1 MADTVLLC
9 LCTCPDRDTART
21 LARALVEARLAACV
35 NLLPGVESVYRWQD
49 TVEEAT
55 EVQLLIKTRSGR
67 LAALAARLQT
77 LHPYA
82 VPELI
87 AFEAVGGLPDYLR
100 WVSAETATTAT
111 TAADAPADAR
121 DPD

>member
-1 MADTVLLC
+1 MADAVLLC

-35 NLLPGVESVYRWQD
+35 NLLPEVESVYRWQGA
-49 TVEEAT
+49 VETAQ
-55 EVQLLIKTRSGR
+55 EVQLLIKTTTAR
-67 LAALAARLQT
+67 LEALAARVRT

-100 WVSAETATTAT
+100 WASAQTADDT
-111 TAADAPADAR
+111 APAPDDAR
-121 DPD
+121 HPD

>member
-35 NLLPGVESVYRWQD
+35 NLLPGVESVYRWQGA
-49 TVEEAT
+49 VEEAT
-55 EVQLLIKTRSGR
+55 EVQLLIKTSSGR

-100 WVSAETATTAT
+100 WVSAETAVM
-111 TAADAPADAR
+111 AADAPADAR

>member
-1 MADTVLLC
+1 MCIRDRLC

-35 NLLPGVESVYRWQD
+35 NLLPGVESVYRWQGA
-49 TVEEAT
+49 VEEAT
-55 EVQLLIKTRSGR
+55 EVQLLIKTTSGR
-67 LAALAARLQT
+67 LAALAARLRT